1 MKPIIFL
8 ITLFSLISLI
18 YSACDAAGQTNVAPP
33 GGTEACG
40 IAIEGCTTYDSTS
53 TAAAPKCGTCASG
66 KAASSD
72 KTACVDEIDDCT
84 TYAADGTCTA
94 CKTDYLLTTEKD
106 GCLYGCKTE
115 GTSTNAGTCA
125 ACKEG
130 FLLFSDKS
138 CVYGCKTEGTGETLL
153 KCTACNDGYLLT
165 TAKDGCLLGCKTE
178 GTGANAGK
186 CTACNDGY
194 TLSSGTCTKK
204 ATQNDNPKNDDDSSF
219 GLHSSLLLLLFTF
232 LL

>member
-18 YSACDAAGQTNVAPP
+18 YSECTVSGQGNVAAP
-33 GGTEACG
+33 GAQEACG
-40 IAIEGCTTYDSTS
+40 IPIQDCTTYDTTS
-53 TAAAPKCGTCASG
+53 TAAAPKCGTCATG

-84 TYAADGTCTA
+84 TYAANGKCTA

-138 CVYGCKTEGTGETLL
+138 CVYGCKTEGTGGDAG
-153 KCTACNDGYLLT
+153 KCTACNADYLLT
-165 TAKDGCLLGCKTE
+165 SEKDGCLYGCKTE

-204 ATQNDNPKNDDDSSF
+204 ATENANPKNDDDSSF